1 MKRWLLAVAILVG
14 GAVSFSQADY
24 ILLRAV
30 LGGGNKQGEM
40 RPGQPG
46 APPGSPGAP
55 GSPGGPPGGPPLG
68 PPGRGPGGDPT
79 QGNIPT
85 LGGGGMANVDTAA
98 LAVQGVVV
106 VKKKTI
112 AQTPFGPELRI
123 NHKWSASN
131 GMTRLFNDNTN
142 LILREIKLPSPHVQ
156 FETRKHNAFKG
167 DRRKIITEA
176 EWALSHGLNDEFAA
190 LMDGLV
196 GSKED
201 ANPTSPQELKDAV
214 KAYATVK
221 ESLEKPADDETRANF
236 WRNRLSGRMETSK
249 HYAVIYTS
257 ANANPPEVQSRL
269 AALENHMRAFYYWF
283 ALKGHALPVP
293 GEKLVAV
300 VLDTPA
306 EFRDRSS
313 IGEEPLVDDGFY
325 SHRDH
330 ICIFSAQR
338 LDSPYQVFE
347 RQVDP
352 LWKAGAYDRQRLLEG
367 TEKRRVSTTAEG
379 DFARMMTLALL
390 ERALDDEAERA
401 AVSHEGSRQL
411 LVATGL
417 VPRTVVIPQWAEFGS
432 AAVFETPK
440 GPFRNAPLAAS
451 VALYPG
457 VAGPSWAYLRPFLEE
472 VKAAEGRPQGLNAAD
487 LLKSV
492 ITDVQFNNVVSAADK
507 DGLLRARAN
516 AWALAYH
523 LHKSRLPGMIKFYQ
537 ELSALPRDLEVD
549 GKTLLACFGRAFD
562 CANRTNDGV
571 DPAAF
576 EQFAKDW
583 VSSVKGVPLPG
594 AEMGLDRELSPG
606 ANNPGQPGGGET
618 PGGPQRGGRGGGGRP
633 GGGGGGNPGG
643 GPGGP

>member
-24 ILLRAV
+24 ILIRAV
-30 LGGGNKQGEM
+30 LGGQGQ
-40 RPGQPG
+40 PGQPG
-46 APPGSPGAP
+46 G
-55 GSPGGPPGGPPLG
+55 PGGPPGGPPGAPGPGPGG
-68 PPGRGPGGDPT
+68 PPGAPRPPGPPGGSPND
-79 QGNIPT
+79 GNIPG
-85 LGGGGMANVDTAA
+85 LGSGTGNIDTAA
-98 LAVQGVVV
+98 LAVQGVVGV
-106 VKKKTI
+106 RKKTI
-112 AQTPFGPELRI
+112 ASTPLGAELRI

-131 GMTRLFNDNTN
+131 GMTRLFNDNSN
-142 LILREIKLPSPHVQ
+142 LIVREIKLPSPHAQ

-167 DRRKIITEA
+167 DRRKILTEA
-176 EWALSHGLNDEFAA
+176 EWALSHGLNDDFAA

-196 GSKED
+196 GAKEE

-221 ESLEKPADDETRANF
+221 EALEKPADDETRANF

-249 HYAVIYTS
+249 HYAVVYTS
-257 ANANPPEVQSRL
+257 ASANPPEVQSRL

-293 GEKLVAV
+293 AEKLVAV

-306 EFRDRSS
+306 DFRDRSS
-313 IGEEPLVDDGFY
+313 VGEEPLVDDGFY

-347 RQVDP
+347 RQIAP
-352 LWKAGAYDRQRLLEG
+352 LWKAGAYDRMQLLEG
-367 TEKRRVSTTAEG
+367 VAKRRVSTTAEA
-379 DFARMMTLALL
+379 DFARMMTFALL

-411 LVATGL
+411 FVATGL
-417 VPRTVVIPQWAEFGS
+417 VPRTVVVPQWVEFGS

-440 GPFRNAPLAAS
+440 GPFHDAPLAAS

-457 VAGPSWAYLRPFLEE
+457 VAGPSWAYLRPFHEE
-472 VKAAEGRPQGLNAAD
+472 IKAAEGRPQGLNPAD

-492 ITDVQFNNVVSAADK
+492 ITDAQFNNVVSAADK

-516 AWALAYH
+516 AWSLAYY
-523 LHKSRLPGMIKFYQ
+523 LHKARLPGMMRFYQ
-537 ELSALPRDLEVD
+537 ELAALPRDLEVD

-576 EQFAKDW
+576 EQLAKAW
-583 VSSVKGVPLPG
+583 VQYVKGVPLPG
-594 AEMGLDRELSPG
+594 AEMGLDRELNAG
-606 ANNPGQPGGGET
+606 GNTPGQPGA
-618 PGGPQRGGRGGGGRP
+618 PGGPGEAGGPGGGGRP
-633 GGGGGGNPGG
+633 GGGGGGPPGKPGG
-643 GPGGP
+643 GP